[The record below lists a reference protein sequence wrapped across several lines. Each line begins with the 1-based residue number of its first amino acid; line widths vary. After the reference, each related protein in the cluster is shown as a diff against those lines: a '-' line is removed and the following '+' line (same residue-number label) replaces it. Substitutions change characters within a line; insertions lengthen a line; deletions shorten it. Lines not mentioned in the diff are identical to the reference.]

1 MFKTVDGNIENFIVE
16 CESILNNQMEIL
28 ELKILMSDIKK
39 WIDEFS
45 SRLNRAEEKLSKLDN
60 WLVKRIE
67 WSMETK
73 KVSIKEKNIEDTNM
87 VKKKSNTGV
96 F

>member
-39 WIDEFS
+39 
-45 SRLNRAEEKLSKLDN
+45 
-60 WLVKRIE
+60 
-67 WSMETK
+67 
-73 KVSIKEKNIEDTNM
+73 
-87 VKKKSNTGV
+87 
-96 F
+96 

>member
-1 MFKTVDGNIENFIVE
+1 MEISGEIWK
-16 CESILNNQMEIL
+16 LQKKPMEIL

-87 VKKKSNTGV
+87 VKKKI
-96 F
+96 

>member
-39 WIDEFS
+39 WIDEFG

-67 WSMETK
+67 RSMETK